1 MEPGLYVPY
10 RAVCGRKPG
19 SSRAGVPRGHLAA
32 LLGPALLP
40 ESRVLL
46 KDQMVRGGGRLR
58 VGNAIDDLCWDWLDT
73 ACHWD
78 ISLRP

>member
-40 ESRVLL
+40 ESRVLS
-46 KDQMVRGGGRLR
+46 
-58 VGNAIDDLCWDWLDT
+58 C
-73 ACHWD
+73 
-78 ISLRP
+78 